1 MRRMSATLFALSLA
15 FAAVTPPAIAK
26 EQSIP
31 EAVPNGKA
39 LRCIAISQIR
49 ESRVRSDQI
58 IDFRVG
64 GRQWY
69 RNTLPQ
75 KCSSLGF
82 EQRFSYQTSLSQL
95 CSVDIISVLQD
106 LGGRLSEGA
115 SCSLGPF
122 QPVALSKPKKK

>member
-1 MRRMSATLFALSLA
+1 MRRIPVTLCALSLGMA
-15 FAAVTPPAIAK
+15 LISQPTLAK
-26 EQSIP
+26 EPSIP
-31 EAVPNGKA
+31 EARPTGKVV
-39 LRCIAISQIR
+39 RCIAISQIR

-75 KCSSLGF
+75 KCPSLGF
-82 EQRFSYQTSLSQL
+82 EQRFSYRTSLSQL

-106 LGGRLSEGA
+106 FGGRLSEGA
-115 SCSLGPF
+115 SCGLGPF
-122 QPVALSKPKKK
+122 QPVELTKPQKK